1 MIKLKKQKFLE
12 LGNLEAQRDW
22 GYAPEYV
29 EAMWLML
36 QQKNPDDY
44 VVGTGET
51 YSIKYF
57 VERAFDIVNLN
68 YQKFVKI
75 NKIYFR
81 PAEVELLIADFSK
94 INKKIG
100 WKPKI
105 KIEKLI
111 EKMVINDLKLLKK

>member
-1 MIKLKKQKFLE
+1 MGK
-12 LGNLEAQRDW
+12 
-22 GYAPEYV
+22 
-29 EAMWLML
+29 
-36 QQKNPDDY
+36 KNPDDY

-57 VERAFDIVNLN
+57 VERAFDIVGLN

-100 WKPKI
+100 WSPKI
-105 KIEKLI
+105 KIDKLI